1 MPRPTVAQF
10 AYGTCAV
17 ILSTFALLLLSG
29 ASSAAAVAV
38 IAVAALAL
46 GLVVATRV
54 PVPASRRPVTAV
66 PPSTPAPVRATVPSP
81 AREQEREPVHERAA
95 S

>member
-10 AYGTCAV
+10 AYGSCAV

-29 ASSAAAVAV
+29 TSSGAGVAAVAV
-38 IAVAALAL
+38 VALAL
-46 GLVVATRV
+46 GLVVAVRV
-54 PVPASRRPVTAV
+54 PGSASRRPAAA
-66 PPSTPAPVRATVPSP
+66 PPATPLPVRATVPSP
-81 AREQEREPVHERAA
+81 SREQVREPVHERAA